1 MNQGIPEALLGP
13 VQYALDKGVQYSTTA
28 AALCE
33 RLDGR
38 VLQIEPGVSEL
49 AAYFVVTDGRLLLRP
64 GSADKADATMR
75 GSLVNLARLGA
86 AEDPESVIREGAVK
100 ISGDVDIANE
110 FRALLDLVRPDW
122 EEELSKVLGDPLA
135 HEIGR
140 AVRGLSGW
148 AAKLRTSMGRSVG
161 EYLTEESRD
170 LAAAAEIEEFC
181 SEVDAVALG
190 VERFEAKL
198 RELSSQRSAGKDAG

>member
-1 MNQGIPEALLGP
+1 MNQGFPEALLGP

-38 VLQIEPGVSEL
+38 VLQIEPGVNDL
-49 AAYFVVTDGRLLLRP
+49 AAYFIVQDGRLLLRP
-64 GSADKADATMR
+64 GMAEHADATMR
-75 GSLVNLARLGA
+75 GSLINLARLGA
-86 AEDPESVIREGAVK
+86 AEDPEAVIREGAVK
-100 ISGDVDIANE
+100 ISGDSEVATE
-110 FRALLDLVRPDW
+110 FRVLLDLVRPDW

-135 HEIGR
+135 HEVGR
-140 AVRGLSGW
+140 AVRGISGW
-148 AAKLRTSMGRSVG
+148 AAKFRNSMGRSIG

-181 SEVDAVALG
+181 SEVDDVALG
-190 VERFEAKL
+190 VDRFEARL
-198 RELSSQRSAGKDAG
+198 RAVREQRASGKDAG